1 MAQGCLK
8 GWLAI
13 PWYGFSAIHTTYRNW
28 LRSSSMYEPRDPP
41 SEVVK
46 MVFLKISSTTFL
58 INNFVERGIMVN
70 LFENLPYFSGSTGTN
85 VLNYI
90 SSE

>member
-28 LRSSSMYEPRDPP
+28 LRSSSMHEPRDPP

-58 INNFVERGIMVN
+58 INNFVEPWDNDESILRIFPILVV
-70 LFENLPYFSGSTGTN
+70 
-85 VLNYI
+85 VLALMF
-90 SSE
+90 

>member
-58 INNFVERGIMVN
+58 INNFVEPWDNGESILRIFPILVV
-70 LFENLPYFSGSTGTN
+70 
-85 VLNYI
+85 VLALMF
-90 SSE
+90 